1 VKRKIKWIAIVIAAI
16 VFIALGTMLPGE
28 PLTQRSIIVGFGI
41 DMAGEEQITVSAQI
55 LNPGGGQDQSGTET
69 NLVSA
74 TDSTIAG
81 AMNKISEKSSHT
93 VTLTHCNVVFVGKN
107 VAETKNVYSVIN
119 YLLSNSYLSENAF
132 LFLADGTAKEI
143 LESKTGFGDNAS
155 LYTQSIVGLYGDYSD
170 IANKTVQCFIVGYHS
185 LGESNWLPV
194 VKKEPTPPKL
204 SDDSSPQED
213 PQYLF
218 DINSMAVF
226 LKNEYKGNF
235 GADGTRAYNYVDYKI
250 KKGAINTIGE
260 NGEKIVIYLTGNK
273 AEKKFDYDSKTVSVK
288 VELTGILKEIVD
300 FDNADIY
307 IDRTSMTSE
316 EIEKTQKE
324 IETEILDF
332 FVKTRDMGVDIYN
345 LRESFAFKFGKK
357 GEELDIK
364 DLNMNVTVKLSLS
377 D

>member
-1 VKRKIKWIAIVIAAI
+1 MKRKIKWIAIVIAAI

-74 TDSTIAG
+74 TDSTLAG

-93 VTLTHCNVVFVGKN
+93 VALTHCNVVFVGKN

-132 LFLADGTAKEI
+132 LFLADETAKEI

-155 LYTQSIVGLYGDYSD
+155 LYTQSIVGLYGDYND
-170 IANKTVQCFIVGYHS
+170 IASKTVQCFIVGYHS

-204 SDDSSPQED
+204 SDDSAPKEE

-226 LKNEYKGNF
+226 LKNEYKGDF
-235 GADGTRAYNYVDYKI
+235 DAAGTRAYNYVDYKI
-250 KKGAINTIGE
+250 KKGAINTTGA
-260 NGEKIVIYLTGNK
+260 NGEKILIYLTGNK
-273 AEKKFDYDSKTVSVK
+273 AEKKFDYDSKTVSVE
-288 VELTGILKEIVD
+288 VELNGILKEIVD
-300 FDNADIY
+300 FDNDDIY
-307 IDRTSMTSE
+307 IDRTNMTPE
-316 EIEKTQKE
+316 EIENTQKE
-324 IETEILDF
+324 IEAEILDF
-332 FVKTRDMGVDIYN
+332 FTKTRDMGVDIFN
-345 LRESFAFKFGKK
+345 FRESFAFKFGKK
-357 GEELDIK
+357 GEELNIK
-364 DLNMNVTVKLSLS
+364 DLNMNVKVKLSLS